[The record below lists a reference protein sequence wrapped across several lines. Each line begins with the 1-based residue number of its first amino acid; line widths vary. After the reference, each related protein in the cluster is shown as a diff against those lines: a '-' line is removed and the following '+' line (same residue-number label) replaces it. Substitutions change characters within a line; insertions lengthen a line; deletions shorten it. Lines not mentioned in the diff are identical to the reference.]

1 MGGLLMTGGIQT
13 RGGEYYDKKKGFE
26 SEVPF
31 VFCSIKASK
40 EM

>member
-1 MGGLLMTGGIQT
+1 MTVVTQR

-31 VFCSIKASK
+31 VFSSIKASK